1 MTKKTNEILVAVAGQ
16 PNSGK
21 STIFNCLTGA
31 SQHVANY
38 PGITV
43 EKKIGTYRVKEDKI
57 ILVDLPGTYSLTSY
71 TQEERVARDFLLLE
85 KPEVVVDVV
94 DASNLER
101 NLYLVFQ
108 LIEMNVPL
116 VVCLNM
122 MDVAKRRG
130 FDIDTDKLSRELGV
144 PVVPTIGNKGKGKKE
159 LKETVWSTY
168 KNKTDK
174 IDSGV
179 TPIRIDYGKGLEPIL
194 AALEQKLSEEPRLTE
209 HYSPRW
215 LAVKLMENDSEARR
229 LVRQQSDERKNIL
242 DFVAIERDK
251 FISLHNE
258 APEKI
263 IAYKRYQTAEGI
275 VERCLS
281 QKTKGRKTW
290 TDRIDQ
296 LVCHRVAGPLI
307 LAIVF
312 YLFYKITMS
321 PDYGG
326 QKLASLAW
334 PYLAKF
340 RDLMTYI
347 PLSGLPRS
355 LFLNGIVDGVLAI
368 ANYIPIFFVLF
379 ILIAIL
385 EDTGY
390 MTRIAFHMD
399 RVLRA
404 FGLHGQSTLPMM
416 LSGVVVGGCA
426 VVGTM
431 STRGIK
437 DPRARL
443 ATILIL
449 PLLNCMAKIPFY
461 ILMTSIFFKKYQA
474 EVLGF
479 MSVITLILV
488 LVIAKIFTLTILKK
502 EEEVPFVLEMP
513 AYHLPTVRGV
523 LMRTYERL
531 MVFIKKVGTIIV
543 AVAVIVWCGITFPGI
558 SKERAVHY
566 NSKINKATQGFMVK
580 LGKDN
585 PYKKLLAGE
594 GLNEFEEYW
603 SGYKKS
609 KMGLDEEAQQA
620 LNEKFMGKNSQ
631 FFKIANKGK
640 YIEDGKIKRDK
651 YAKKAYT
658 AYRKLYKT
666 IERLHVTRRKETVKV
681 SYAGRLGQSL
691 VPLTKWAGMD
701 WKINVAMISSF
712 AAKENLV
719 ATLGSIYSMEKTEA
733 VSRESLAVTMKKE
746 TSCTGWTPLHAIAI
760 MLFVAI
766 FPPCLMTLIM
776 VRIETGSNL
785 WTLFV
790 AIYPIILGFLIAV
803 VVFQGGRLL
812 GFGG

>member
-1 MTKKTNEILVAVAGQ
+1 MTKNPNEILVAVAGQ

-31 SQHVANY
+31 RQHVANY

-43 EKKIGTYRVKEDKI
+43 EKKIGAYYVKGDKI
-57 ILVDLPGTYSLTSY
+57 VLVDLPGTYSLTSY
-71 TQEERVARDFLLLE
+71 TQEERIARDFLLLE
-85 KPEVVVDVV
+85 KPEVVVNVV

-108 LIEMNVPL
+108 LIEMNVP
-116 VVCLNM
+116 VVICLNM

-130 FDIDTDKLSRELGV
+130 FNINIDRLEKKLGV
-144 PVVPTIGNKGKGKKE
+144 PVVATIGNKGKGKKE
-159 LKETVWSTY
+159 LRETIWSTF
-168 KNKTDK
+168 KHTV
-174 IDSGV
+174 DSINA
-179 TPIRIDYGKGLEPIL
+179 PIHINYGEALEPVL
-194 AALEQKLSEEPRLTE
+194 KTLEQKISNEPRLTE
-209 HYSPRW
+209 HYSSRW
-215 LAVKLMENDSEARR
+215 LAVKLMENDSEVRR
-229 LVRQQSDERKNIL
+229 LVQHQSEKAKDIL
-242 DFVAIERDK
+242 DFVAAERDK
-251 FISLHNE
+251 FISTHKE

-263 IAYKRYQTAEGI
+263 IAYQRYQTAER
-275 VERCLS
+275 VVQHCLVK
-281 QKTKGRKTW
+281 KTKGRKTW

-296 LVCHRVAGPLI
+296 FVCHRVAGPII
-307 LAIVF
+307 LATIF
-312 YLFYKITMS
+312 YSFYKITMS

-340 RDLMTYI
+340 RGLMTFI

-437 DPRARL
+437 DNKARL
-443 ATILIL
+443 ATIFIL

-461 ILMTSIFFKKYQA
+461 ILMASIFFKEYQA

-479 MSVITLILV
+479 MSVVTLILA
-488 LVIAKIFTLTILKK
+488 LVVAKIFTLTILKK
-502 EEEVPFVLEMP
+502 KEEVPFVLEMP

-531 MVFIKKVGTIIV
+531 MVFIKKVGTVIV

-558 SKERAVHY
+558 SKERVVHY
-566 NSKINKATQGFMVK
+566 NNETNKASQRFIAK
-580 LGKDN
+580 LGENN

-603 SGYKKS
+603 SSYKKS

-620 LNEKFMGKNSQ
+620 LNQKFAKKNAE
-631 FFKIANKGK
+631 FFRIANKGK
-640 YIEDGKIKRDK
+640 YIEDGKSKKDK
-651 YAKKAYT
+651 YAKKAYA
-658 AYRKLYKT
+658 AYRKLYKAV
-666 IERLHVTRRKETVKV
+666 EKLHILKRKETVKV
-681 SYAGRLGQSL
+681 SYAGRLGQFL
-691 VPLTKWAGMD
+691 VPITQWAGMD

-733 VSRESLAVTMKKE
+733 VTKESLAVTMQRE
-746 TSCTGWTPLHAIAI
+746 TSRTGWTPLHAIAI

-776 VRIETGSNL
+776 VRVETGSNL

-803 VVFQGGRLL
+803 AVFQGGRLL

>member
-31 SQHVANY
+31 RQHVANY

-43 EKKIGTYRVKEDKI
+43 EKKIGTYRVKEDKTV
-57 ILVDLPGTYSLTSY
+57 LVDLPGTYSLTSY
-71 TQEERVARDFLLLE
+71 TQEERIARDFLLLE

-116 VVCLNM
+116 VICLNM

-130 FDIDTDKLSRELGV
+130 FNINIDKLSRELGV
-144 PVVPTIGNKGKGKKE
+144 PIVPTIGNKGKGEKE
-159 LKETVWSTY
+159 LKETIWATHKHKVAATS
-168 KNKTDK
+168 
-174 IDSGV
+174 
-179 TPIRIDYGKGLEPIL
+179 TPIRINYGEALEPIL
-194 AALEQKLSEEPRLTE
+194 ATLEQRISEAPRLYE

-229 LVRQQSDERKNIL
+229 LVQQQSEKGKDIL
-242 DFVAIERDK
+242 NFVAVERDK
-251 FISLHNE
+251 FISTHKE

-263 IAYKRYQTAEGI
+263 IAYQRYQIAERI
-275 VERCLS
+275 VDSCLS

-296 LVCHRVAGPLI
+296 LVCHRAAGPLI

-340 RDLMTYI
+340 RDLMAFI
-347 PLSGLPRS
+347 PLIGLPRS
-355 LFLNGIVDGVLAI
+355 LFLNGIIDGVLAI

-437 DPRARL
+437 DPKARL

-461 ILMTSIFFKKYQA
+461 ILMASIFFKKYQA

-479 MSVITLILV
+479 MSVVTLV
-488 LVIAKIFTLTILKK
+488 LALVVAKIFTLTILKK
-502 EEEVPFVLEMP
+502 EEEVPFILEMP
-513 AYHLPTVRGV
+513 AYHLPTIRGV

-531 MVFIKKVGTIIV
+531 MVFIKKVGTIVV
-543 AVAVIVWCGITFPGI
+543 AVAILVWCSITFPGI
-558 SKERAVHY
+558 SKERTVHY
-566 NSKINKATQGFMVK
+566 NNEINKATQGFIAK

-603 SGYKKS
+603 ISYKKGR
-609 KMGLDEEAQQA
+609 MGLDEEAQQA
-620 LNEKFMGKNSQ
+620 LNQKFMGKNSQ
-631 FFKIANKGK
+631 FFKIVNKGK
-640 YIEDGKIKRDK
+640 YIEDGKSKRDK
-651 YAKKAYT
+651 YAKKTYSG
-658 AYRKLYKT
+658 YRKFYKSV
-666 IERLHVTRRKETVKV
+666 ERLQVARRKETVRV

-733 VSRESLAVTMKKE
+733 VTKESLAVTMGKE
-746 TSCTGWTPLHAIAI
+746 TANTGWTPLHAIAI

-790 AIYPIILGFLIAV
+790 TIYPIILGFLVAV
-803 VVFQGGRLL
+803 AVFQGGRIL